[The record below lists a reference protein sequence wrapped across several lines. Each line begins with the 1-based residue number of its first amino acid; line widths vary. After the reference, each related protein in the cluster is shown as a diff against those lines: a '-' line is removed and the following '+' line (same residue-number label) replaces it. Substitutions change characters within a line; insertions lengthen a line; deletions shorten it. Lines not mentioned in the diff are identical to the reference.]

1 MTSKV
6 YKSAMGKSVDLGA
19 LLLQNEQ
26 VRAVGNM
33 NVNARGDIIDGSSLI
48 IDGKNSQVQR
58 QYQKQSN
65 VVKSPVYASAAAARK
80 AQEQAEAD
88 QVKPDELD
96 INTPVLAQP
105 VVPNEDPL
113 VNPTIPQGGLA
124 AAIAKSKEIKQELE
138 KTPRQKAQER
148 PLRKL

>member
-33 NVNARGDIIDGSSLI
+33 NVNARGDIIDGSSVV
-48 IDGKNSQVQR
+48 IDDKNSQVQR

-80 AQEQAEAD
+80 AQEQAEANQAESEQLGID
-88 QVKPDELD
+88 
-96 INTPVLAQP
+96 TPVVAQP
-105 VVPNEDPL
+105 TVPNEDPL